1 MKRAKGL
8 LILVTVVIV
17 MGGLIWLAGRRE
29 ADNQDKVIDGFA
41 EELCETYPEDC

>member
-8 LILVTVVIV
+8 LVLVTVVVV

-29 ADNQDKVIDGFA
+29 ADNQDKVIDGFVN
-41 EELCETYPEDC
+41 ELCEPTPEDC